1 MQLSA
6 TRFPT
11 TLGFALIA
19 HAQAQ
24 PRTAYALRKLF
35 ETTPIGRFSS
45 SPGSIYPALKKLEAA
60 GLTATKDGLVLATAK
75 GLRALRAW
83 LSEPVT
89 LAQVERE
96 PEITLLRFAFL
107 DLLDDPTQTMRFLT
121 SYRAAVAEQ
130 LSQLRAF
137 LQSESAA
144 SMSWHGKLAVESGR
158 MACEAQLRWADHA
171 IASLKKN
178 THSKP
183 IAEQRRAEHHDR

>member
-1 MQLSA
+1 MHRPD

-75 GLRALRAW
+75 GRQALRAW

-89 LAQVERE
+89 LVQVERE
-96 PEITLLRFAFL
+96 PDITLLRFAFL
-107 DLLDDPTQTMRFLT
+107 DLLDDPAQTMRFLT
-121 SYRAAVAEQ
+121 SFRAALAEQ
-130 LSQLRAF
+130 LSQLGAF

-144 SMSWHGKLAVESGR
+144 AMSWHGKLAVECGR
-158 MACEAQLRWADHA
+158 MSCEAQLHWAGHA
-171 IASLKKN
+171 IAGLKK
-178 THSKP
+178 TTRSK
-183 IAEQRRAEHHDR
+183 RYRTS